1 MFILDKTSYFRSG
14 SHVCFSSV

>member
-14 SHVCFSSV
+14 SHVAFSSV